1 MSKHERALQEIVG
14 IVAHK
19 KYHLLNREKI
29 QNART
34 ELNFLLKGVVGAGA
48 DNVESL
54 RAALDAAERKD
65 WDMLDRVLVDAQIDY
80 TTLMRALGRG
90 YRQTPRTVESK
101 RFAGIH
107 DLRDVPRDLN
117 SLSRASK
124 MFVIDE
130 QIEVDD
136 LLEGISERFVDED
149 EKVELEQ
156 PETARQT
163 DQSKLVKQQ
172 QKEIEELKTRLSKVA
187 GEKLTENHPMT
198 VDLSDTNRPTNLA
211 DRFSELYDNEW
222 TKALDDLN
230 TVKKE
235 HEDGNIKL
243 LADILEA
250 TFQYCKKLSMDQ
262 FQDLWEKTLF
272 PMKTV
277 PEWLHVSKALQKEAS
292 KGLKAF
298 RKDHG
303 VLSVPSIQMIF
314 TRKHLAIM
322 IDRDLHSDSL
332 IKYANKCIELCWF
345 FNIQDP
351 PLCLLWAR
359 EGQRVSEHLRLY
371 TVQGKTVS
379 FNVWPSLLLHEGG
392 PLLKRGVVQPCSN

>member
-1 MSKHERALQEIVG
+1 MSRHNRALQEVVG
-14 IVAHK
+14 MVAHK
-19 KYHLLNREKI
+19 KYHLLSSEKI
-29 QNART
+29 QNARG
-34 ELNFLLKGVVGAGA
+34 ELNYLLRGVVGAGA

-54 RAALDAAERKD
+54 RAALDAAEKKD
-65 WDMLDRVLVDAQIDY
+65 WDKLDRVLVDAQIDY
-80 TTLMRALGRG
+80 TTLMRALGNG
-90 YRQTPRTVESK
+90 YRQVPRTVESK
-101 RFAGIH
+101 KFTGIH

-130 QIEVDD
+130 QIEIDD
-136 LLEGISERFVDED
+136 VLEGIPERFVDED
-149 EKVELEQ
+149 EKDEQ
-156 PETARQT
+156 TQTETARQR
-163 DQSKLVKQQ
+163 DQSRLIEQQ

-187 GEKLTENHPMT
+187 GEKLRENNPVT
-198 VDLSDTNRPTNLA
+198 VDLSDINRPTNLA

-230 TVKKE
+230 SVKEE
-235 HEDGNIKL
+235 HGEGNIKL

-303 VLSVPSIQMIF
+303 GLSIPSIQMIF

-332 IKYANKCIELCWF
+332 IKYANKCIELCWL

-392 PLLKRGVVQPCSN
+392 PLLKRGVVQPYSN